1 MPALPLETRPT
12 SPPAARTP
20 GDRPVALFVLT
31 LVVGLLAV
39 PCGIVL
45 IINGLGMPRSIL
57 AATPFDSFLI
67 PGLVLTVVVGG
78 TLLGAAWLIRVRH
91 PRAWL
96 ASLAAGVILLG
107 WIVIESVM
115 IADGRGLQ
123 VFILVTALLIIG
135 LAWRERPGPACPT
148 AAGPP

>member
-39 PCGIVL
+39 PCGILL
-45 IINGLGMPRSIL
+45 IINGLGMPRSVL
-57 AATPFDSFLI
+57 ATTPFDSFLI
-67 PGLVLTVVVGG
+67 PGLVLSIVVGG
-78 TLLGAAWLIRVRH
+78 SLLGAAWLIQGRH

-107 WIVIESVM
+107 WIVIESLM

-123 VFILVTALLIIG
+123 AFILVTALLIIG
-135 LAWRERPGPACPT
+135 LAWRERPGPAMRT
-148 AAGPP
+148 AAGPA